1 MTNRIDQPRQND
13 LVDNPILVG
22 GIGTGFEA
30 TLNFR
35 VHDGHDE
42 VTGFFNV
49 GGGTGEHAQ
58 FQLQIDVSG
67 ASFTLDRVFV
77 EVFEQSA
84 EDGSEINKVIVPVI
98 LGNRIVPNYFGF
110 REHLVRSGDTL
121 SAIAQ
126 ANYGD
131 ASLFPRIFRANTH
144 LINDPDLIFP
154 GQVLRVPIGL

>member
-1 MTNRIDQPRQND
+1 
-13 LVDNPILVG
+13 
-22 GIGTGFEA
+22 
-30 TLNFR
+30 

-67 ASFTLDRVFV
+67 AAFTLDRVFV
-77 EVFEQSA
+77 EVFERSA
-84 EDGSEINKVIVPVI
+84 EDGSDINKVIVPVI
-98 LGNRIVPNYFGF
+98 LGNRIVPNYIGF
-110 REHLVRSGDTL
+110 REHLVRPGDTL

-126 ANYGD
+126 ASYGD